1 MILDYSSSM
10 PLHIQLK
17 DIIEDKIANEVY
29 TGQIPSERQFMEE
42 FNVSRSTVREAIN
55 ILVREG
61 ILEKRH
67 GKGTFVSLKPIHEW
81 LGNLSS
87 TTETITQM
95 GHKPGAKLVMHHKE
109 TPSEYVQKRTG
120 FREAYFIKRVRYA
133 DDIPIGIEH
142 HYYPVSIGEK
152 LIKYELDNATLYDL
166 MQDELGITFAEA
178 EQTITCGPLLEDDH
192 IYLGMPEEGEIP
204 YMLIAER
211 VIKDQ
216 EGNIIEF
223 EEAYYRSDMYRF
235 QINLSRKFG

>member
-1 MILDYSSSM
+1 MTLDYNSAM

-17 DIIEDKIANEVY
+17 DIIENKIAEEVY

-67 GKGTFVSLKPIHEW
+67 GKGTFVSIKPIHDW

-87 TTETITQM
+87 TTETITEM
-95 GHKPGAKLVMHHKE
+95 GYKPGAKLVMHHKE
-109 TPSEYVQKRTG
+109 TPSDYVQKRTA
-120 FREAYFIKRVRYA
+120 FDEAYFIKRVRYA
-133 DDIPIGIEH
+133 DDTPIGIEH
-142 HYYPVSIGEK
+142 HYYPVAIGEK
-152 LIKYELDNATLYDL
+152 LIKYDLDDATLYDL
-166 MQDELGITFAEA
+166 MQNELGITFAEA
-178 EQTITCGPLLEDDH
+178 EQTITCGPLLDEDH
-192 IYLGMPEEGEIP
+192 IYLDMPEDAKTT

-211 VIKDQ
+211 VIKDLD
-216 EGNIIEF
+216 GHIIEF
-223 EEAYYRSDMYRF
+223 EKAYYRSDMYRF

>member
-1 MILDYSSSM
+1 MTLDYKSSI

-17 DIIEDKIANEVY
+17 DIIEDKIAKEVY

-67 GKGTFVSLKPIHEW
+67 GKGTFVSIKPIQEW

-87 TTETITQM
+87 TTETILQM
-95 GHKPGAKLVMHHKE
+95 GYKPGAKLVEHHKE
-109 TPSEYVQKRTG
+109 TPPEYVQQRAG
-120 FREAYFIKRVRYA
+120 FDEAYFIKRVRYA
-133 DDIPIGIEH
+133 DDIPIGIEW
-142 HYYPVSIGEK
+142 HYYPVPIGEK
-152 LIKYELDNATLYDL
+152 LIQYDLDDATLYDL
-166 MQDELGITFAEA
+166 MQHELGITFAEA
-178 EQTITCGPLLEDDH
+178 EQTITCGPLLEEDRPYLDMLEDH
-192 IYLGMPEEGEIP
+192 DIP

-211 VIKDQ
+211 VIKNQ
-216 EGNIIEF
+216 EGQIIEL
-223 EEAYYRSDMYRF
+223 EKAYYRSDMYRF